1 MPISADFP
9 FQEYLPF
16 WDALPRELQT
26 ELRAAAQLRHA
37 HTDQVIHTGG
47 RCDGFFIIVSGR
59 LRCRTAAESGRSI
72 TLFRLFAHDVCL
84 FSASC
89 ILKSISFTVT
99 IEAECDTDYLRIP
112 PAVYR
117 RVSAA
122 SAQAA
127 QFTNEILA
135 SRFSDV
141 MWLMDQLLNGF
152 SYRRGAPVRQRY
164 AAHHARKNCAAF
176 GKRARS
182 RYARTQ
188 LPRARRHDHAF
199 PRRHCDCRQRAAVRA
214 RRRRHSV
221 TLSQTAALPFAIFVP

>member
-1 MPISADFP
+1 MPLSADFP

-16 WDALPRELQT
+16 WDALPREMQT

-141 MWLMDQLLNGF
+141 MWLMDQLLNRRMDARIAGF
-152 SYRRGAPVRQRY
+152 LIEEARLCGSDTLHITHEKIAQHLGSAREVVTRVLNYLAHEGMITLFRGGIAI
-164 AAHHARKNCAAF
+164 ADSARLSELAE
-176 GKRARS
+176 
-182 RYARTQ
+182 
-188 LPRARRHDHAF
+188 D
-199 PRRHCDCRQRAAVRA
+199 AV
-214 RRRRHSV
+214 
-221 TLSQTAALPFAIFVP
+221 P